1 MHVVELEVTPGEET
15 RLLNDF
21 ASRFRPAIASQPGF
35 VSVQLLQPREGA
47 TWLMLIDFASDN
59 ERLAWVA
66 TPLHAQVWP
75 LLARSCDAA
84 QGADF
89 DQVGR

>member
-15 RLLNDF
+15 QLISDF
-21 ASRFRPAIASQPGF
+21 ASRFRPAIAAQPGF
-35 VSVQLLQPREGA
+35 VSVHMLRPREGA
-47 TWLMLIDFASDN
+47 SWLMLIDFASEN

-89 DQVGR
+89 DEVGT

>member
-15 RLLNDF
+15 RLLSDF
-21 ASRFRPAIASQPGF
+21 ASVLAGDHCRSRGSSPCRYS
-35 VSVQLLQPREGA
+35 PRRGP

-89 DQVGR
+89 DEVGR

>member
-1 MHVVELEVTPGEET
+1 
-15 RLLNDF
+15 
-21 ASRFRPAIASQPGF
+21 
-35 VSVQLLQPREGA
+35 
-47 TWLMLIDFASDN
+47 MLIDFASEN

-89 DQVGR
+89 DEVGT

>member
-21 ASRFRPAIASQPGF
+21 ASRFRPAIAAQPGF
-35 VSVQLLQPREGA
+35 VSVQILRPREGA

-59 ERLAWVA
+59 ERLAWVG
-66 TPLHAQVWP
+66 TPLHDQVWP
-75 LLARSCDAA
+75 LLAGSCDAA
-84 QGADF
+84 RGADF
-89 DQVGR
+89 DEVGR